1 MLPLG
6 AFRPDAATPNSG
18 FAKHVSGVIPALFGE
33 QLGYVPFAQLVP
45 ATGAE
50 ALPAEPRG
58 VISIRLFD
66 GSYRIY
72 AGTAT
77 DIYEL
82 QSDFTWMSISS
93 GHALPEGEFWSFA
106 HFGSYLINTNIVDGM
121 RAYNVET
128 PAGNNLISG
137 APVARFVFSCNNVL
151 FALDCDG
158 NNRRFESSG
167 IGDHTEW
174 KLKGANGKTLEDG
187 GALTCGFDMK
197 NGVAVMLQDSAVRGI
212 QFGGSTGSLYSL
224 FKIADGMG
232 SIGARSAMA
241 FNGRGYYLTNR
252 GFAELTV
259 GAEPTL
265 IGADKV
271 DEWFRSQV
279 EDSDLSQVQGAI
291 DPVHEIAVWRVNSET
306 LLCFHFRIREWSTL
320 PASVSVLSRI
330 ATSGIALDDMDSYGL
345 LDDMD
350 YLGPLDTPSLQG
362 DAPVFGGLDADYKFA
377 TFSGLNMAV
386 EIETALLNSPVTG
399 ILNRMT
405 PITDAPNNTIAVHAS
420 DLLETDPTWG
430 TANGRER
437 DGSITA
443 RARGLNMAFRQVI
456 PEEETWTYTLGID
469 HFNKSMG
476 GPR

>member
-1 MLPLG
+1 MIPWG
-6 AFRPDAATPNSG
+6 ALRLDIVAPNSG
-18 FAKHVSGVIPALFGE
+18 FASQAHGVIPALVGE
-33 QLGYVPFAQLVP
+33 ALGYAPFSQLVT

-58 VISIRLFD
+58 IISIRLFD

-72 AGTAT
+72 AGTET

-82 QSDFTWMSISS
+82 QSDFTWLSISS
-93 GHALPEGEFWSFA
+93 GHSLPEGEFWSFC

-128 PAGNNLISG
+128 PAGNNTIPG

-187 GALTCGFDMK
+187 GALICGFDMK
-197 NGVAVMLQDSAVRGI
+197 NGVAVLLQDSAVRGV

-224 FKIADGMG
+224 YKIADGMG

-252 GFAELTV
+252 GFAEIVV
-259 GAEPTL
+259 GAEPQL

-271 DEWFRSQV
+271 DEWFRGQV
-279 EDSDLSQVQGAI
+279 EDPDLSQVQGAI

-306 LLCFHFRIREWSTL
+306 LLAFHFRLREWTTL

-330 ATSGIALDDMDSYGL
+330 ATAGIALDDMDSYGF

-350 YLGPLDTPSLQG
+350 YLGPLDTPTLQG
-362 DAPVFGGLDADYKFA
+362 DAPVFGALDAEYKFS
-377 TFSGLNMAV
+377 TFSGMAMAATLTSTLV
-386 EIETALLNSPVTG
+386 NSPVTG
-399 ILNRMT
+399 ILNRLT
-405 PITDAPNNTIAVHAS
+405 PVSDAPNATIAVGAT
-420 DLLETDPTWG
+420 DLMDVEPPFG
-430 TANGRER
+430 TANSRER
-437 DGSITA
+437 NGSVTA
-443 RARGLNMAFRQVI
+443 RARGLNMMFEQSI
-456 PEEETWTYTLGID
+456 PAGESWTYTLGVD
-469 HFNKSMG
+469 HFNKSRG